1 MISSRRL
8 FIIQSLLAAA
18 SVPCSIKGTA
28 QGIPSEPA
36 FPIGIAGYTFYRID
50 IQSAIRMMQRLGV
63 QHLSL
68 KDIHLPLNSSD
79 EVIKSTMAQFSA
91 AGIQVY
97 AVGVIYM
104 KSKEAV
110 DLAFRYAGQAGVT
123 MIVGVPDYDLLDY
136 CELKVKQTNIRL
148 AIHNH
153 GPKDP
158 LYPGPGDA
166 YNRIKNRDQRMG
178 LCIDIGHAIRAGVLP
193 QKAVID
199 YQDRLMDLHIKD
211 VTLAANEG
219 VAIEMGRGVINF
231 PALVRALKKINYRGI
246 CSIEYEKDMQ
256 DPLPGIAESLGYFRA
271 MLTDK

>member
-79 EVIKSTMAQFSA
+79 EVIKSTIAQFSA

-136 CELKVKQTNIRL
+136 CEQKVKQTNIRL

-211 VTLAANEG
+211 VTLATNEG

>member
-1 MISSRRL
+1 MSSSRRL

-79 EVIKSTMAQFSA
+79 EVIKSTIAQFSA

-136 CELKVKQTNIRL
+136 CEQKVKQTNIRL

>member
-1 MISSRRL
+1 MSSSRRL

-79 EVIKSTMAQFSA
+79 EVIKSTIAQFSA

-136 CELKVKQTNIRL
+136 CEQKVKQTNIRL

-211 VTLAANEG
+211 VTLATNEG